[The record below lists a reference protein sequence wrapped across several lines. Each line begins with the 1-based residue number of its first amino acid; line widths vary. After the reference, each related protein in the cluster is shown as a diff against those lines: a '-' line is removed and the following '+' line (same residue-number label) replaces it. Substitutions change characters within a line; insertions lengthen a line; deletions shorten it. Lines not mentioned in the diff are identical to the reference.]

1 MKRTSKNFFLAA
13 ACLAATSTCFTSC
26 LDDDDD
32 PVLIIDPVENPFN
45 AYFLAEGSM
54 GQNNSVLCA
63 LQADTTLVTDLYQ
76 MQNERGLGD
85 TGQDLLFTNGYLF
98 ATVSGSGYICEMNL
112 SGRELSRLTVD
123 AATLGCPRSLIEQ
136 DDYLFVTLY
145 GNGSVGY
152 VAKVAYQ
159 DSLSLVDTVQVG
171 TYPEQLAL
179 VGGKIVTCNS
189 GYGSGNTL
197 SVIDPATMTVE
208 QTLKVDKNPT
218 RIVTGTNG
226 KAYYLT
232 TEYDANWVATV
243 TLHELNPADWS
254 SRIVQQFTG
263 ASVLMAQSS
272 KSLYLSVSSTTDY
285 VHFTTTFSSVDFET
299 GNYSSASFLNDAD
312 LTSEL
317 GVENIYMLEVDPYTD
332 EIYMATSSY
341 TTNSALY
348 VISASGQLK
357 KKFSDAGG
365 VNVSSAAF
373 VQQLHFGDVTIY

>member
-1 MKRTSKNFFLAA
+1 
-13 ACLAATSTCFTSC
+13 
-26 LDDDDD
+26 
-32 PVLIIDPVENPFN
+32 
-45 AYFLAEGSM
+45 M

-63 LQADTTLVTDLYQ
+63 LQADTTLVADLYQ

-85 TGQDLLFTNGYLF
+85 TGQDLLFTNGLLF

-123 AATLGCPRSLIEQ
+123 AATLGCPRSLVEQ
-136 DDYLFVTLY
+136 GDYLFVTLY

-263 ASVLMAQSS
+263 ASVLMARSS

-357 KKFSDAGG
+357 KKFADAGG